1 MIGAGQQPDKQTNKP
16 TDTET
21 GKHLG
26 RKKKKILTNRRR
38 SRFAV
43 DKRAHRGKQEV
54 KNETLFSAVI
64 EKN

>member
-26 RKKKKILTNRRR
+26 RKTKKKILTNRRR

-43 DKRAHRGKQEV
+43 DKRAHRGK
-54 KNETLFSAVI
+54 
-64 EKN
+64 

>member
-26 RKKKKILTNRRR
+26 RKTKKKYLQIDAEADLQQTN
-38 SRFAV
+38 
-43 DKRAHRGKQEV
+43 AHIEV
-54 KNETLFSAVI
+54 NK
-64 EKN
+64 K